1 MLVNEQ
7 IPVRAHQLHSLRMAL
22 ICVAGALLASLL
34 FTMEHTFVHVTVIMM
49 AAGVVFSVA
58 YRWFQGQLDWFEPIH
73 IVGLIYF
80 VFFGLGSIWLV
91 NDPVVIGYD
100 RYLAQYVPRAAFY
113 CLLGQWAMLMGYFGP
128 LYPRGQV
135 RRTPEW
141 PRGWAF
147 VGLVAGI
154 GFVGFLASAM
164 VERSFHV
171 GSRLL
176 ASLSPVAQ
184 LSPLFFFAWGL
195 GWLLYY
201 SGRATRLH
209 RWVLFGGLAPAA
221 FLVVYLTVS
230 DKSLVMTMLGI
241 PIIARW
247 YGLRRIPWGVL
258 LALLLILVFV
268 VFPLY
273 NTFRWSDPHAGN
285 AERLQ
290 VTYSKLQTWG
300 TDTYLR
306 FSLDA
311 FKFRVALINSV
322 AVIVRDTGRWVPF
335 AKGGTIFLPTMT
347 YLIPRYLWPDKPLAE
362 PGREFGRRF
371 RVTNYW
377 SRDTSIAATIPGE
390 LYWNFHVPG
399 IVIGMALFG
408 FAMRWL
414 YRIYGEGKEMD
425 PVRLAVHILIL
436 IQLAHFGGSI
446 AIDAVI
452 LLRMVVI
459 LAVVRWLGR
468 RFDLLGSAPEPT
480 SDAVA

>member
-1 MLVNEQ
+1 M
-7 IPVRAHQLHSLRMAL
+7 
-22 ICVAGALLASLL
+22 
-34 FTMEHTFVHVTVIMM
+34 
-49 AAGVVFSVA
+49 
-58 YRWFQGQLDWFEPIH
+58 
-73 IVGLIYF
+73 
-80 VFFGLGSIWLV
+80 
-91 NDPVVIGYD
+91 
-100 RYLAQYVPRAAFY
+100 
-113 CLLGQWAMLMGYFGP
+113 
-128 LYPRGQV
+128 
-135 RRTPEW
+135 
-141 PRGWAF
+141 
-147 VGLVAGI
+147 
-154 GFVGFLASAM
+154 
-164 VERSFHV
+164 
-171 GSRLL
+171 
-176 ASLSPVAQ
+176 
-184 LSPLFFFAWGL
+184 
-195 GWLLYY
+195 
-201 SGRATRLH
+201 
-209 RWVLFGGLAPAA
+209 
-221 FLVVYLTVS
+221 
-230 DKSLVMTMLGI
+230 
-241 PIIARW
+241 
-247 YGLRRIPWGVL
+247 
-258 LALLLILVFV
+258 LLILVFV